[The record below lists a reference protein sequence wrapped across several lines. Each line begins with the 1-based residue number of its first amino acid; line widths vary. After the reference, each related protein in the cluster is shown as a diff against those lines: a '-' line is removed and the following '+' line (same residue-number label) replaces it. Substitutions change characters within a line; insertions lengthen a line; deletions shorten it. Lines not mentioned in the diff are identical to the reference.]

1 MSGKEGGFD
10 GWLQRVRRT
19 GEFSDITVV
28 LKNEEFR
35 LHSLPLLNA
44 STYFRDIWSSSPPS
58 HTRILELPDLAE
70 KVDLEAFAMAVD
82 FCYCMKPHYTFENV
96 GGIRAVGQ
104 FLGMP
109 DLLESTKK
117 YLYANVFGSWRLSAA
132 FLEKYQR
139 VEEVAVDEYIETRC
153 VRTIVSGCTKAFVET
168 RQLCAP
174 MSSLNWKTV
183 QSPSQTL
190 TEILARVAHLP
201 DRYVQDVI
209 DGLVKCH
216 LNVNIKSRQ
225 GRYARGW
232 IDNLINEECKTSRS
246 RFWVI
251 VCLSRMLQKDCSNDR
266 PWLELSSQYW
276 CALLENA
283 DRLAAN
289 VDLDEEMREKLN
301 VIKSFLEFRIGGSL
315 DEIDEYLHSYRFS
328 PQTLLSLVTHFKE
341 KEVGEREREEVAK
354 EVDSCLWSHAECGS
368 ISPAD
373 FCSLFDSLP
382 PSSRQNHDILYKA
395 IKSLV
400 ERHRLGVED
409 AQMLWRLIDV
419 FKLSPSIYDKALKN
433 PAFLCQP
440 HVLETVLQKYSQE
453 LEQIGDAE
461 DNTDRGRERQ
471 NLKQIMHKVIKASL
485 TLLEENSRRS
495 EEIIELQKQYAALI
509 RGKIDVARDSCESSS
524 DLLKPLSLTHPTT

>member
-1 MSGKEGGFD
+1 M
-10 GWLQRVRRT
+10 RRT
-19 GEFSDITVV
+19 GEYSDITVV

-35 LHSLPLLNA
+35 LHSLPLINA
-44 STYFRDIWSSSPPS
+44 SNYFRDIWSSSPPS
-58 HTRILELPDLAE
+58 RRRVLEFPDLAE
-70 KVDLEAFAMAVD
+70 RVDPEAFSMAAD
-82 FCYCMKPHYTFENV
+82 FCYLMKPHYTFQNV

-117 YLYANVFGSWRLSAA
+117 YLYANVFGNWRLSAA
-132 FLEKYQR
+132 FLEEYQR

-153 VRTIVSGCTKAFVET
+153 VRAIVSGCTKAFVET

-174 MSSLNWKTV
+174 MSSLNWEAAP
-183 QSPSQTL
+183 SPSQTL

-209 DGLVKCH
+209 DALVKCR
-216 LNVNIKSRQ
+216 LNLNIKSRQ
-225 GRYARGW
+225 GRYVRGW

-251 VCLSRMLQKDCSNDR
+251 VCLSRMLQKSCSNDR

-276 CALLENA
+276 CTLLENT
-283 DRLAAN
+283 DQLAAN
-289 VDLDEEMREKLN
+289 VDLDEEMREKLIT
-301 VIKSFLEFRIGGSL
+301 IKSFLEYRIGGSL
-315 DEIDEYLHSYRFS
+315 DELDEYLHSYRFS
-328 PQTLLSLVTHFKE
+328 PHTLLSLVSHFRE

-354 EVDSCLWSHAECGS
+354 EVDGCLWSYAKCGS
-368 ISPAD
+368 ISPSE
-373 FCSLFDSLP
+373 FCSLFDSFP
-382 PSSRQNHDILYKA
+382 PSFRQNHDILYKA
-395 IKSLV
+395 IESLV
-400 ERHRLGVED
+400 QRHRLGIED
-409 AQMLWRLIDV
+409 AQMLWRLVDV
-419 FKLSPSIYDKALKN
+419 FKLSPPIYDKALKN

-453 LEQIGDAE
+453 LEQIGEAE

-485 TLLEENSRRS
+485 TLLEENSRHS
-495 EEIIELQKQYAALI
+495 KEIIELQKQYAALI
-509 RGKIDVARDSCESSS
+509 RGRIEVVTDSCESSS
-524 DLLKPLSLTHPTT
+524 ELLKPHSLKTQPTS